1 MLAIKFMSLT
11 GSSLECATYPLTLVL
26 TESHINH
33 FDDPDTMDT
42 LRRASQI
49 FALKFSRTDSQDVED
64 RGRISIEDSEYDRVM
79 RCFQYIVDE
88 LTRVDEDQDTLSIV
102 LLVPESFRAYSR
114 ESSPI
119 ERISAASRAL
129 ISFKDSPGED
139 GQKLCIQGEHA
150 ALKAAVGEV
159 YRTIL
164 RSQSKYVELSSI
176 QFIIPSNCAGYI
188 IGRDGFFTKS
198 VRESFNVTV
207 KIFKASGP
215 PCKTNESILSLSGTL
230 SNIRTSFPTLFT
242 KVGEALE
249 LLDKYNHLDNC
260 GSGEDMRGTGGTVNV
275 KKVKQGREYGQD
287 ASERTRLLVPSKIAA
302 SVIGIGGLTV
312 QEIAKKSQGSMIRV
326 MLDKPADR
334 ENRLAEI
341 SIRGP
346 QEARIKAVNLIIE
359 RLEGDLTAPSSAS
372 VNPRSRV
379 RSRSRSSSRHSHTPM
394 RPTPAPL
401 NLQAP
406 SHISTRDPDC
416 RSPVQTAVSLAVA
429 DVLVSRLVG
438 KGGENVKALMSR
450 SGCSMIFQQQA
461 NSKIQTPTGS
471 LAQLCTVTGSI
482 DEIAQG
488 VKLLLEQIKEL
499 EKRQFP

>member
-1 MLAIKFMSLT
+1 MSLA
-11 GSSLECATYPLTLVL
+11 SSSAECATYPLTLVL

-33 FDDPDTMDT
+33 FEDQGTIDN

-49 FALKFSRTDSQDVED
+49 FALKFSRTDSRDAED

-79 RCFQYIVDE
+79 RCFQYIIDE

-102 LLVPESFRAYSR
+102 MLVPESFRAYTR
-114 ESSPI
+114 ENTPI
-119 ERISAASRAL
+119 ERISSASGAL
-129 ISFKDSPGED
+129 ISFKESPGED
-139 GQKLCIQGEHA
+139 GQKLCIMGEHT

-164 RSQSKYVELSSI
+164 RCQSKYVELSSI

-215 PCKTNESILSLSGTL
+215 PCTQNESILSLSGTL

-242 KVGEALE
+242 KVGEALA
-249 LLDKYNHLDNC
+249 LLNKYNYQDSY
-260 GSGEDMRGTGGTVNV
+260 GSGVDKRGDGGIVNRA
-275 KKVKQGREYGQD
+275 KPGREYSHD
-287 ASERTRLLVPSKIAA
+287 SSERTRLLVPSKIAA
-302 SVIGIGGLTV
+302 SIIGIGGLTV
-312 QEIAKKSQGSMIRV
+312 QEIVKKSQGSMIRV

-341 SIRGP
+341 NIKGP

-359 RLEGDLTAPSSAS
+359 RLEGDLTTTSPAS

-379 RSRSRSSSRHSHTPM
+379 RSRSRSSSRHSRHSHSQQYSM

-401 NLQAP
+401 TPQAP
-406 SHISTRDPDC
+406 SVTRASD
-416 RSPVQTAVSLAVA
+416 SQSAVQTAVSLAVA
-429 DVLVSRLVG
+429 DVLVNRLIG
-438 KGGENVKALMSR
+438 RGGEYMKTIMTR
-450 SGCSMIFQQQA
+450 SGCSMSFQRQT

-471 LAQLCTVTGSI
+471 VAQLCTVAGSTE
-482 DEIAQG
+482 EIALG
-488 VKLLLEQIKEL
+488 VKLLLEQIREL
-499 EKRQFP
+499 EKRQYTT